1 MKTKFAT
8 SLLLF
13 GTSFVST
20 NAFAPLSPIPNEDE
34 TSSTDYSSGRI
45 VLNNKEISSF
55 YFKDGA
61 LSVLASKKS
70 SILIII
76 TNLATEEK
84 TTTRY
89 DLNVGTNEIPLVLPQ
104 SQYSITI
111 VDSSEAIFT
120 TNSITGQ

>member
-1 MKTKFAT
+1 MNTNFAT
-8 SLLLF
+8 SLLLI

-20 NAFAPLSPIPNEDE
+20 NAFALSPVPNEDK

>member
-1 MKTKFAT
+1 MKTNIAT

-13 GTSFVST
+13 GATIVSD
-20 NAFAPLSPIPNEDE
+20 NAFATSPMHNDNGTN
-34 TSSTDYSSGRI
+34 TSNTNIGRI
-45 VLNNKEISSF
+45 VLSNKEISSF
-55 YFKDGA
+55 YFRDGS
-61 LSVLASKKS
+61 LSILASKKS

-76 TNLATEEK
+76 TNLATNEE
-84 TTTRY
+84 TAMRY
-89 DLNVGTNEIPLVLPQ
+89 DLNVGNNEIPLNLPQ

>member
-1 MKTKFAT
+1 MKTNFAT

-13 GTSFVST
+13 GTVIVSV
-20 NAFAPLSPIPNEDE
+20 NAFALSPMPHEED
-34 TSSTDYSSGRI
+34 TKSDNYSVGRI
-45 VLNNKEISSF
+45 VLSNKEISSF

-76 TNLATEEK
+76 SNLATEEK

-89 DLNVGTNEIPLVLPQ
+89 DLNAGTNEIPLVLPQ

-111 VDSSEAIFT
+111 VDNSEVIFT
-120 TNSITGQ
+120 SNCITGQ

>member
-1 MKTKFAT
+1 MKTNFAT

-13 GTSFVST
+13 GTSLFST
-20 NAFAPLSPIPNEDE
+20 NAFAL
-34 TSSTDYSSGRI
+34 SSTPTDNDCQQDSFTTGRI
-45 VLNNKEISSF
+45 VLSNKEISSF

-61 LSVLASKKS
+61 LSVLANKKS

-111 VDSSEAIFT
+111 VDNSEVIFT
-120 TNSITGQ
+120 SNSNTGQ

>member
-1 MKTKFAT
+1 M
-8 SLLLF
+8 LLF
-13 GTSFVST
+13 GTSLVSID
-20 NAFAPLSPIPNEDE
+20 AFAVSPMPNDNNAN
-34 TSSTDYSSGRI
+34 TSNTNIGRI

-61 LSVLASKKS
+61 LSVIAGKKS

-84 TTTRY
+84 TSTRY

-111 VDSSEAIFT
+111 VDSSEAIFS
-120 TNSITGQ
+120 TNCITGQ